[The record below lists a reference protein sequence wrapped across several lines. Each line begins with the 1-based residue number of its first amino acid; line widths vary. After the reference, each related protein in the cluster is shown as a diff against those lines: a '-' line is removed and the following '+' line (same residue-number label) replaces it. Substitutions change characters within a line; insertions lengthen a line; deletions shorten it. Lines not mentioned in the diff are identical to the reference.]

1 MPDSNYSLADLS
13 AVMGKDG
20 MFGGNG
26 ASWIVM
32 LLIFFLFFRNGGNWG
47 GFGADSGLVGTP
59 AATQDSVRNVLSNIE
74 TSKILDAIQGNSAAI
89 SQLSQSTGIGFEQ
102 MQNALCGVKTAIIE
116 TANATNL
123 SVKDVQNAIVM
134 GNAQVI
140 STLQTACSQL
150 GVQMLNGFNA
160 QNIQMLTGFNQTDK
174 TLCDIKS
181 TVAADFAALQY
192 QNERNFNS
200 LVQAGNE
207 NTDKILQ
214 AFATDRFNTLQ
225 TELALARAEISQK
238 DQTAAIVAQLK
249 GSCGCGCNSGC
260 GCNC

>member
-1 MPDSNYSLADLS
+1 
-13 AVMGKDG
+13 
-20 MFGGNG
+20 
-26 ASWIVM
+26 M

-59 AATQDSVRNVLSNIE
+59 AATQDSVQNVLSNIE

-123 SVKDVQNAIVM
+123 SVKDVQTAIAM

-192 QNERNFNS
+192 QNERNFNN
-200 LVQAGNE
+200 LIQAGNE
-207 NTDKILQ
+207 NTNKVLGYLTQTKIDELNR
-214 AFATDRFNTLQ
+214 DLTLAQ
-225 TELALARAEISQK
+225 TEISQRN
-238 DQTAAIVAQLK
+238 QTDTLLSK
-249 GSCGCGCNSGC
+249 LGNSCGCGCGCNSGC

>member
-32 LLIFFLFFRNGGNWG
+32 LLIFFLFFRNGGN
-47 GFGADSGLVGTP
+47 GFGGDFGTVATQ

-74 TSKILDAIQGNSAAI
+74 SSKILDAIQGNSAAI
-89 SQLSQSTGIGFEQ
+89 SQLAQSTGISFES
-102 MQNALCGVKTAIIE
+102 MNAALCNVRTTIIE

-123 SVKDVQNAIVM
+123 SIKDLGTQIAMNNGSVLAALQN
-134 GNAQVI
+134 
-140 STLQTACSQL
+140 SCSQL
-150 GVQMLNGFNA
+150 ATQMLNGFNA
-160 QNIQMLTGFNQTDK
+160 QNIQMLTGFANVDK
-174 TLCDIKS
+174 TLCDIRYNAEKNA
-181 TVAADFAALQY
+181 TAII
-192 QNERNFNS
+192 
-200 LVQAGNE
+200 QAGNA

-225 TELALARAEISQK
+225 TDLALARSQISQFE
-238 DQTAAIVAQLK
+238 QTQNIVNQLK
-249 GSCGCGCNSGC
+249 NSCGCGCNSGC

>member
-1 MPDSNYSLADLS
+1 MADMNYSLADLG
-13 AVMGKDG
+13 AVLGKDG
-20 MFGGNG
+20 AFGGNG
-26 ASWIVM
+26 SWLIM
-32 LLIFFLFFRNGGNWG
+32 LLIFFLFFRNGS
-47 GFGADSGLVGTP
+47 GFGGNFGDVSTP
-59 AATQDSVRNVLSNIE
+59 AATEASVRSILENQG
-74 TSKILDAIQGNSAAI
+74 TDKILSAVQGNSAAI
-89 SQLSQSTGIGFEQ
+89 SQLAQSTGIGFEQ

-192 QNERNFNS
+192 QNERNYNS
-200 LVQAGNE
+200 LVQVGNE
-207 NTDKILQ
+207 NTNKILGYLTQ
-214 AFATDRFNTLQ
+214 TKIDELNRDLTLAQ
-225 TELALARAEISQK
+225 TEISQRN
-238 DQTAAIVAQLK
+238 QTDTLLSK
-249 GSCGCGCNSGC
+249 LGNSCGCGCGCSNS
-260 GCNC
+260 CNC